1 MPDHAQ
7 MTDRAIQRL
16 IASRSDELRR
26 RLARE
31 LVAARSSSGLSRRD
45 LAAEA
50 GVDRRW
56 IAKAEMGTA
65 NLTLDAI
72 SALATVLGTEASIRL
87 FEATGPRLRDHIQVR
102 LLAALL
108 GRVHPRWGR
117 RLEVPVYRPSRG
129 VVDLVLVERT
139 AHQIIGTEAHSVIE
153 SAERQLRWAALKS
166 DAVPSADG
174 YPWGAH
180 NPTVGRLLVLRSTA
194 EMRDTVNAASA
205 VFNAAYPGETRRA
218 TETLAGPDGILE
230 ADTIVWVEVRGD
242 ASRLLDGPPR
252 GVEVGR

>member
-1 MPDHAQ
+1 V
-7 MTDRAIQRL
+7 TDRAIQRL
-16 IASRSDELRR
+16 IASRRSDLRG
-26 RLARE
+26 RLAKE
-31 LVAARSSSGLSRRD
+31 LLAARSSSGLSQRD
-45 LAAEA
+45 LASEA

-56 IAKAEMGTA
+56 IAKAEAGKA
-65 NLTLDAI
+65 NLTVDAL

-87 FEATGPRLRDHIQVR
+87 FEATGPRLRDHVQVR

-108 GRVHPRWGR
+108 ARANPRWTR

-129 VVDLVLVERT
+129 VIDLLLVEQAAR
-139 AHQIIGTEAHSVIE
+139 QVVSTEAHSVIE
-153 SAERQLRWAALKS
+153 SAERQLRWAALKT
-166 DAVPSADG
+166 DALPSADG
-174 YPWGAH
+174 FPWGARD
-180 NPTVGRLLVLRSTA
+180 PSMRRLLVLRSTA

-205 VFNAAYPGETRRA
+205 VFGAAYPGATRRA
-218 TETLAGPDGILE
+218 TAVLAGAEGILE